1 MYFRLA
7 ILCYLFYVIC
17 PNVRECTCLLN
28 CSEEPYEGG
37 DLCLFRDKEIKIENF
52 NPGTAIV
59 FPSFIN
65 HKVEKITSGSRASL
79 AIWMNGPKFR

>member
-1 MYFRLA
+1 MVKKKWKKRG
-7 ILCYLFYVIC
+7 
-17 PNVRECTCLLN
+17 ELL
-28 CSEEPYEGG
+28 ET
-37 DLCLFRDKEIKIENF
+37 DKEIKIENF

-65 HKVEKITSGSRASL
+65 HTVEKITSGSRASL